1 MNKFLSAFVVYLL
14 LAGFSAV
21 AAKKEKKG
29 SHFCVD
35 VKKACEKAGF
45 AKGNAKV
52 GKGLWRDCIEPIMQ
66 GKTES
71 KSNLPAIDPEI
82 VKGCK
87 AKHPNYG
94 DGKGK
99 ATDNRPVFMRRSA
112 H

>member
-1 MNKFLSAFVVYLL
+1 MNKLLSSFVVCLL
-14 LAGFSAV
+14 LVGISSSA
-21 AAKKEKKG
+21 AKKG

-45 AKGNAKV
+45 IKGNAKA
-52 GKGLWRDCIEPIMQ
+52 GKGLWKDCIEPIMQ
-66 GKTES
+66 GKTEG

-82 VKGCK
+82 VKSCK
-87 AKHPNYG
+87 TKHPNYG

-99 ATDNRPVFMRRSA
+99 ASDNRPAFMRRSS